1 MMNAI
6 IENQFIHKLT
16 DQFCRSPLQKN
27 RTHESDAEIVRFSTD
42 SDSLLAITTDSI
54 VEEIA
59 LGLYTDPHLIGWM
72 AVMVN
77 MSDLA
82 AVGAEPLG
90 ILVSEVLPA
99 AFPEQSLALLQ
110 QGIQDAC
117 DACDTFVLG
126 GDTNFD
132 QQLILTGCA
141 LGVVNHRR
149 FLSRIGCQPGDVL
162 YSTGPLGVGNA
173 FALSKLA
180 GSAMPDIEYKPTA
193 RLKESRSLPGVA
205 SACMDTSDGVIPTLD
220 QLMRLNHVG
229 FELDEGWESNLHPAA
244 RKLADAFR
252 IPRWLL
258 LAGEHGEFELL
269 FTVAEERE
277 NEILCSAEKNHWHP
291 LRLGITTDQPE
302 IRIPVYGHSQLFDT
316 ATIRNLASQVNGDIQ
331 NYINQL
337 LVIDNELQKGAS
349 EHVSQ

>member
-6 IENQFIHKLT
+6 IENQFIRKLT
-16 DQFCRSPLQKN
+16 DQFRRSPLQKN

-42 SDSLLAITTDSI
+42 SNSLLAITTDSI

-59 LGLYTDPHLIGWM
+59 LGLYNDPHLIGWM
-72 AVMVN
+72 TVMVN

-82 AVGAEPLG
+82 AVGAQPLG

-99 AFPEQSLALLQ
+99 GFPEQSLALLQ

-117 DACDTFVLG
+117 DSCGTFVLG
-126 GDTNFD
+126 GDTNFG
-132 QQLILTGCA
+132 QQLMLTGCA
-141 LGVVNHRR
+141 LGAVNDRR
-149 FLSRIGCQPGDVL
+149 FLSRMGCQPGDIL

-180 GSAMPDIEYKPTA
+180 GSSMADIEYKPTA

-205 SACMDTSDGVIPTLD
+205 SACMDTSDGVIATLD

-244 RKLADAFR
+244 KELADAFR
-252 IPRWLL
+252 IPPWLL
-258 LAGEHGEFELL
+258 LAGQHGEFELL

-277 NEILCSAEKNHWHP
+277 VELLRSAEKNHWHP
-291 LRLGITTDQPE
+291 LPLGFVTEEPE
-302 IRIPVYGHSQLFDT
+302 IRLPLNGEIVRLDT
-316 ATIRNLASQVNGDIQ
+316 SKIRNLASQVNGDIQ

-337 LVIDNELQKGAS
+337 LVINNELQKGAS
-349 EHVSQ
+349 EYVSQ